1 MLLLLISGCAQVEQ
15 SGEATVVRHSWLSVL
30 AIFAIGVA
38 LLVFG
43 ACITKESMGDSGS
56 AKKPRR
62 KSRSGKEG
70 AKKKEGSR
78 KGALIG
84 LVLSV
89 AGMLVLALG
98 VPSAW
103 DASVTISPDRVV
115 FRDAL
120 FWWENEP
127 RTFDYASLTN
137 IEVEVE
143 ELPIQR
149 RGRKEKEYLVLSG
162 TMVQDRREM
171 NSLLRGAYP
180 ILLEAWQNYRA
191 GNGPIAEAAPTPGL
205 PSSSTV
211 PDSPPSDPFSEDADG
226 RDFKA
231 AQAAARMRSDRPES
245 TEPVEP
251 AGPLT
256 PIPSLG
262 PYRKGVTV
270 MAPRNGREAPA
281 ELVEVYRERYVR
293 VRFRE
298 DGEEVV
304 LPMGRMRVIRAGEAA
319 AMTTSSEDLTPV
331 ESIGRYVPGGF
342 VMARVKDGNFVR
354 SEILEVYQE
363 QRLRVRYEGDGSNET
378 AIVPISQARP
388 AAPSTFVRPGEGP
401 GREIASTS
409 GIRPGMTLLGH
420 YEGRWLEVEVIEVTD
435 RRIKIRWPGEPW
447 RESVP
452 LSWLR
457 VPD

>member
-1 MLLLLISGCAQVEQ
+1 MGVNRRASICWISPACLLMISGCAQVTQ

-30 AIFAIGVA
+30 AILAIGVT

-43 ACITKESMGDSGS
+43 AGITKESLGGSGS

-70 AKKKEGSR
+70 AKKRKQGS
-78 KGALIG
+78 GMGSLIG

-162 TMVQDRREM
+162 RMVQDRREM

-191 GNGPIAEAAPTPGL
+191 GNAPTVDAVPPPGL
-205 PSSSTV
+205 PSSVT
-211 PDSPPSDPFSEDADG
+211 DPM
-226 RDFKA
+226 
-231 AQAAARMRSDRPES
+231 QAAPGRS
-245 TEPVEP
+245 PVH
-251 AGPLT
+251 
-256 PIPSLG
+256 
-262 PYRKGVTV
+262 
-270 MAPRNGREAPA
+270 
-281 ELVEVYRERYVR
+281 
-293 VRFRE
+293 
-298 DGEEVV
+298 D
-304 LPMGRMRVIRAGEAA
+304 
-319 AMTTSSEDLTPV
+319 
-331 ESIGRYVPGGF
+331 
-342 VMARVKDGNFVR
+342 
-354 SEILEVYQE
+354 
-363 QRLRVRYEGDGSNET
+363 RLRR
-378 AIVPISQARP
+378 
-388 AAPSTFVRPGEGP
+388 
-401 GREIASTS
+401 
-409 GIRPGMTLLGH
+409 
-420 YEGRWLEVEVIEVTD
+420 
-435 RRIKIRWPGEPW
+435 
-447 RESVP
+447 
-452 LSWLR
+452 
-457 VPD
+457 